1 MNRLLARP
9 PGDAPA
15 GRRVLLQ
22 GAGKAVSAILCV
34 ALIIAVLVSC
44 SKPQEE
50 GRKVKMYQSPMHPWI
65 TSDKPGN
72 CTICGMALVP
82 VYEGEA
88 GMETKEGVISLNPRS
103 DRCPGC
109 DDRAGA
115 PSRVDKVAALQRHP
129 RR

>member
-1 MNRLLARP
+1 MNRLLSRP
-9 PGDAPA
+9 PGGAVA

-22 GAGKAVSAILCV
+22 GAGKAVSAILRV
-34 ALIIAVLVSC
+34 ALILAVLVSC

-72 CTICGMALVP
+72 CTICGMELVP

-88 GMETKEGVISLNPRS
+88 GMETKEGHLAESSLR
-103 DRCPGC
+103 RCPGC

-115 PSRVDKVAALQRHP
+115 PSRIDKVAALQRDP